1 MASKHADLPSF
12 YNSSLYIALLH
23 YFRVLKDSVLK
34 FLKLDSLIENITGYV
49 EARIE
54 LTKLELKED
63 VAKTL
68 SKVLLF
74 ILMGAVFTLFIVLI
88 SVAVAHLIAESLGAS
103 AGFAIVAGFY
113 LLVSVLIFAFRETI
127 GEKLQGYLVDAMK
140 KKKE

>member
-1 MASKHADLPSF
+1 M
-12 YNSSLYIALLH
+12 
-23 YFRVLKDSVLK
+23 LKDSVLK

-63 VAKTL
+63 AAKTL

-74 ILMGAVFTLFIVLI
+74 LLMGVVFTLFIVFI
-88 SVAVAHLIAESLGAS
+88 SVAVANLIAEHVGAFG
-103 AGFAIVAGFY
+103 GFAIVAGFY
-113 LLVSVLIFAFRETI
+113 FLVSLLLYAFKDAI
-127 GEKLQGYLVDAMK
+127 GEKLQGYLVEVMK